1 MVHNLGLL
9 LTQVINN
16 NSSQNKATL
25 LTSIHNFK
33 TKQQL
38 EQEKLIKNRDYYH
51 TNFILKRLENDT
63 NYNEYIHNR
72 SLLFKEWQRNK
83 SLANLDKLMNYK
95 LPQINLVPD
104 IYTYNIKKNYHHH
117 IK

>member
-16 NSSQNKATL
+16 NSPHNKANF
-25 LTSIHNFK
+25 LTSIHNLK
-33 TKQQL
+33 KKQQQ
-38 EQEKLIKNRDYYH
+38 EQENLIKNRDYYH
-51 TNFILKRLENDT
+51 TNFILKRLENET
-63 NYNEYIHNR
+63 NYQEYVHNR

-83 SLANLDKLMNYK
+83 SLANLDKLMNYN
-95 LPQINLVPD
+95 LPEINLVPD
-104 IYTYNIKKNYHHH
+104 IYTFDIKRNYHHH